1 MQTTYL
7 SNIKLANTNITLTEA
22 GRNLGPGFG
31 QGEKRGGVKPVN
43 GTSIPFIIWRFPLA
57 KQKVMKI

>member
-1 MQTTYL
+1 L
-7 SNIKLANTNITLTEA
+7 SFIDFVYITLTEA

-57 KQKVMKI
+57 NVIFVFASLMFDK